1 MKRIQFLSS
10 QNSFTGKQTVF
21 WQMNSKERE
30 ESRPLFR
37 EAFLAKGTLELGF
50 EDRIEV
56 FQVEEGCR
64 AAGTA
69 GSVHRGGRGAG
80 V

>member
-10 QNSFTGKQTVF
+10 QNSLTGKQTVF
-21 WQMNSKERE
+21 WHMNSKERE

-37 EAFLAKGTLELGF
+37 EAFLEKEIPELGF
-50 EDRIEV
+50 EDCIEV
-56 FQVEEGCR
+56 FQVEEGRR
-64 AAGTA
+64 AVETGESA
-69 GSVHRGGRGAG
+69 HRGRRGDG